1 MDSLEEKNSKWHISI
16 SSDGKYFL
24 TINHETHEFNIYN
37 EFNSDIPIKSY
48 NFKEDFKNYQELQS
62 TEYTIPK
69 WILAIS
75 NCIDQIDQKFV
86 FVAISCV
93 TKFDMLAKESKK
105 IETENLNNLLKEDNL
120 LNSAKSFAIG
130 IEDTNKDQE
139 NEGQKNNISK
149 KSGITII
156 YKVTLND
163 DKTPSNIQYI
173 YNISGVVTFIHKE
186 STSNKILNCFIFNAN
201 GIYKLTCENNSKDD
215 LKHFNYPRRFMIEL
229 NTLYETEPCTSQLI
243 NCVFDHYFYTVQY
256 KEGIQV
262 MQLYDLK
269 TMQIQQNFNMHEEY
283 SNVYGKPI
291 LAISKNRQMI
301 AFSSGYRKLTLY
313 LIENGLEI
321 ASKDFGKNVKI
332 IDCQFKNSDSLMIII
347 KKSQK
352 RYGDMLFWNLYDS
365 SKNGFQ
371 HYNELDIDDK
381 FSLHTAKIPDKL
393 ILVKDDGSI
402 LSVYDYILKK
412 EKKKSNNLNHYKMPN
427 EMNEFK
433 YEDHKI
439 LYQGDQNISK
449 AEQPF
454 GHNKEPWIN
463 NDFERKS
470 VYLNNHKSLQL
481 YIGKSTIQVWHK
493 KEEYLTLEYI
503 WAHNV
508 EEECRDNALEELD
521 LRVSNNNNGFYLKV
535 KWNKFIEEIQW
546 PYDNNAIPT
555 IHACNTLE
563 YLHYQRNKLV
573 GDNNQCVFEEIKY
586 NISFIIW
593 KFIKNYPDIWRLM
606 DIRYNLMAKII
617 IGGSNALV
625 KYILFGD
632 EKVKYKNLHIPRI
645 TRWIDEEFN
654 EISKESNDNSES
666 NKSNSNII
674 DICKLNL
681 ERNRRILIVT
691 YLLEYYAKNATN
703 HLGWLITISKALTSL
718 YSYKLE
724 YYVRELFYKKCMEG
738 IEISN
743 IIEYSD
749 IIPKKIQDTLND
761 NQKFQA
767 FNPIS
772 ELILKRNEKRKFQAF
787 NSILKFILLK
797 IFKIKI
803 ISSNYSPTVK
813 MIPLHNF
820 TTSKIPQKEDKG
832 WLNKYILTIKLLFQ
846 LLFIP
851 RSYLV
856 SYSNDAKNLSQLS
869 PLVQI
874 IRLDNSNDIFDNPVM
889 EAAINYKWP
898 SARNYFLRLFF
909 IYILFAIC
917 FAVICGTYT
926 AHLEATGH
934 LCNFLLFLI
943 IIFYYLGCYLL
954 VVELMQIRHRG
965 LRHYLDFFNFVDLT
979 SAIVAIVVMSVY
991 IAPSFST
998 ENTFSNV
1005 VTTKETAILYLRLFK
1020 EPAKYIY
1027 IILNNIKS
1035 TWVFL
1040 VFMFLVIVG
1049 LAHTF
1054 LLLLQYPDFINLSEN
1069 SSNET
1074 IDNPAK
1080 DFITSFLSTYG
1091 WLSGN
1096 FLQQDTWNFWAVKLI
1111 TLIASIFLVTILQNM
1126 FIAFMG
1132 GVYSEAYEKGRAAL
1146 LRFRAELIS
1155 DYEALDDIHFYTL
1168 PLEPKYIYYIGKSES
1183 YEEWETNVKKRQTD
1197 KEKLYDDY
1205 EKKMSE
1211 RKLTHKENDDDNNDY
1226 NKDDNNK
1233 DHDNKDDKD
1242 DKDDDDDDDDESEDE
1257 DEDVIDKVKLL
1268 SNKVKEEFKF
1278 LKKEIEE
1285 VKSLKE
1291 DIKSLNSKID
1301 QLLNNKNTN

>member
-1 MDSLEEKNSKWHISI
+1 MYVIKILVQLAQLGAPAANTLLNNTRLRSLGSI
-16 SSDGKYFL
+16 SLKKRIQNGIFL
-24 TINHETHEFNIYN
+24 LVQMEKTHEFNIYDKI
-37 EFNSDIPIKSY
+37 NSDKPINSY
-48 NFKEDFKNYQELQS
+48 NFKEDFKNNQELQS
-62 TEYTIPK
+62 TEYAIPK
-69 WILAIS
+69 WMLAIS
-75 NCIDQIDQKFV
+75 NCIDQKFV

-93 TKFDMLAKESKK
+93 TKFDMLTEKSEK

-120 LNSAKSFAIG
+120 LNSAESFAIG
-130 IEDTNKDQE
+130 IGDTNKDQE
-139 NEGQKNNISK
+139 KEGQKNNISK

-163 DKTPSNIQYI
+163 GKVHRNPIH
-173 YNISGVVTFIHKE
+173 YNTSGVVTFIHKE

-201 GIYKLTCENNSKDD
+201 GIYKFTCENNSKDD

-229 NTLYETEPCTSQLI
+229 NTLYKTKPCTSQLI

-283 SNVYGKPI
+283 SNIYGKPI

-321 ASKDFGKNVKI
+321 ASNDFGKNVKI
-332 IDCQFKNSDSLMIII
+332 IDCQFENSDSLMIII

-352 RYGDMLFWNLYDS
+352 EYGEMLFWNLYDS
-365 SKNGFQ
+365 STNRF
-371 HYNELDIDDK
+371 HYYNKLKIDDK
-381 FSLHTAKIPDKL
+381 FTLHIARIPDKL
-393 ILVKDDGSI
+393 VLVRNNGSI
-402 LSVYDYILKK
+402 LSVYDHILKK
-412 EKKKSNNLNHYKMPN
+412 EKKN
-427 EMNEFK
+427 
-433 YEDHKI
+433 
-439 LYQGDQNISK
+439 
-449 AEQPF
+449 
-454 GHNKEPWIN
+454 
-463 NDFERKS
+463 
-470 VYLNNHKSLQL
+470 
-481 YIGKSTIQVWHK
+481 TIQVWRK
-493 KEEYLTLEYI
+493 KKEYLTLEYI

-508 EEECRDNALEELD
+508 EEECKDNALEELD
-521 LRVSNNNNGFYLKV
+521 LRVSNNNGFYLKV
-535 KWNKFIEEIQW
+535 KWNEFIKEIQW

-632 EKVKYKNLHIPRI
+632 EKVKHKNLHIPRI

-674 DICKLNL
+674 DICKLSDLEIAINLCISDL

-691 YLLEYYAKNATN
+691 YLLEYYAKNATK
-703 HLGWLITISKALTSL
+703 HLGWLITISKALPSL

-724 YYVRELFYKKCMEG
+724 YYVKELFYKKCMEG

-787 NSILKFILLK
+787 NSISKFILLK
-797 IFKIKI
+797 IFKIKS

-820 TTSKIPQKEDKG
+820 TTSKIPQKEK
-832 WLNKYILTIKLLFQ
+832 K
-846 LLFIP
+846 
-851 RSYLV
+851 
-856 SYSNDAKNLSQLS
+856 
-869 PLVQI
+869 
-874 IRLDNSNDIFDNPVM
+874 
-889 EAAINYKWP
+889 
-898 SARNYFLRLFF
+898 
-909 IYILFAIC
+909 
-917 FAVICGTYT
+917 
-926 AHLEATGH
+926 
-934 LCNFLLFLI
+934 
-943 IIFYYLGCYLL
+943 GCYLL

-998 ENTFSNV
+998 ENTFANV
-1005 VTTKETAILYLRLFK
+1005 VTTKETAVAISFTMLLLWFEFILYLRLFK

-1027 IILNNIKS
+1027 IILNIIKS

-1091 WLSGN
+1091 WLSGT

-1168 PLEPKYIYYIGKSES
+1168 PPEPKYIYYIGKSES
-1183 YEEWETNVKKRQTD
+1183 YEEWETNIRFNYD
-1197 KEKLYDDY
+1197 KELDY
-1205 EKKMSE
+1205 IKILRYKMIMLLKYPLSCIPTFWKKG
-1211 RKLTHKENDDDNNDY
+1211 
-1226 NKDDNNK
+1226 
-1233 DHDNKDDKD
+1233 
-1242 DKDDDDDDDDESEDE
+1242 ESN
-1257 DEDVIDKVKLL
+1257 L
-1268 SNKVKEEFKF
+1268 
-1278 LKKEIEE
+1278 
-1285 VKSLKE
+1285 
-1291 DIKSLNSKID
+1291 
-1301 QLLNNKNTN
+1301 

>member
-1 MDSLEEKNSKWHISI
+1 MKSLEEKNSKWHISI

-24 TINHETHEFNIYN
+24 TINHETHEFNIYDKI
-37 EFNSDIPIKSY
+37 NSDKPINSY
-48 NFKEDFKNYQELQS
+48 NFKEDFKNNQELQS
-62 TEYTIPK
+62 TEYAIPK
-69 WILAIS
+69 WMLAIS
-75 NCIDQIDQKFV
+75 NCIDQKFV

-93 TKFDMLAKESKK
+93 TKFDMLTEKSEK

-120 LNSAKSFAIG
+120 LNSAESFAIG
-130 IEDTNKDQE
+130 IGDTNKDQE
-139 NEGQKNNISK
+139 KEGQKNNISK

-163 DKTPSNIQYI
+163 GKVHRNPIH
-173 YNISGVVTFIHKE
+173 YNTSGVVTFIHKE

-201 GIYKLTCENNSKDD
+201 GIYKFTCENNSKDD

-229 NTLYETEPCTSQLI
+229 NTLYKTKPCTSQLI

-283 SNVYGKPI
+283 SNIYGKPI

-321 ASKDFGKNVKI
+321 ASNDFGKNVKI
-332 IDCQFKNSDSLMIII
+332 IDCQFENSDSLMIII

-352 RYGDMLFWNLYDS
+352 EYGEMLFWNLYDS
-365 SKNGFQ
+365 STNRF
-371 HYNELDIDDK
+371 HYYNKLKIDDK
-381 FSLHTAKIPDKL
+381 FTLHIARIPDKL
-393 ILVKDDGSI
+393 VLVR
-402 LSVYDYILKK
+402 
-412 EKKKSNNLNHYKMPN
+412 NN
-427 EMNEFK
+427 
-433 YEDHKI
+433 
-439 LYQGDQNISK
+439 
-449 AEQPF
+449 
-454 GHNKEPWIN
+454 EPWIN
-463 NDFERKS
+463 DNFKRKL
-470 VYLNNHKSLQL
+470 VYLNNDKSLQL
-481 YIGKSTIQVWHK
+481 YIGKSTIQVWRK
-493 KEEYLTLEYI
+493 KKEYLTLEYI

-508 EEECRDNALEELD
+508 EEECKDNALEELD
-521 LRVSNNNNGFYLKV
+521 LRVSNNNGFYLKV
-535 KWNKFIEEIQW
+535 KWNEFIKEIQW

-632 EKVKYKNLHIPRI
+632 EKVKHKNLHIPRI
-645 TRWIDEEFN
+645 TRRIDEEFN

-674 DICKLNL
+674 DICKLSDLEIAINLCISDL

-691 YLLEYYAKNATN
+691 YLLEYYAKNATK
-703 HLGWLITISKALTSL
+703 HLGWLITISKALPSL

-724 YYVRELFYKKCMEG
+724 YYVKELFYKKCMEG

-787 NSILKFILLK
+787 NSISKFILLK
-797 IFKIKI
+797 IFKIKS

-820 TTSKIPQKEDKG
+820 TTSKIPQKEKKG
-832 WLNKYILTIKLLFQ
+832 WLNKYIFTIKLFQ

-851 RSYLV
+851 HSYLV

-874 IRLDNSNDIFDNPVM
+874 IRLDNSDDIFNNPVM

-998 ENTFSNV
+998 ENTFANV
-1005 VTTKETAILYLRLFK
+1005 VTTKETAVAISFTMLLLWFEFILYLRLFK

-1027 IILNNIKS
+1027 IILNIIKS

-1091 WLSGN
+1091 WLSGT
-1096 FLQQDTWNFWAVKLI
+1096 FLQQDTWN
-1111 TLIASIFLVTILQNM
+1111 
-1126 FIAFMG
+1126 
-1132 GVYSEAYEKGRAAL
+1132 
-1146 LRFRAELIS
+1146 
-1155 DYEALDDIHFYTL
+1155 
-1168 PLEPKYIYYIGKSES
+1168 
-1183 YEEWETNVKKRQTD
+1183 TN
-1197 KEKLYDDY
+1197 
-1205 EKKMSE
+1205 
-1211 RKLTHKENDDDNNDY
+1211 
-1226 NKDDNNK
+1226 
-1233 DHDNKDDKD
+1233 
-1242 DKDDDDDDDDESEDE
+1242 
-1257 DEDVIDKVKLL
+1257 
-1268 SNKVKEEFKF
+1268 
-1278 LKKEIEE
+1278 
-1285 VKSLKE
+1285 
-1291 DIKSLNSKID
+1291 
-1301 QLLNNKNTN
+1301 